1 MRGAGSGDEA
11 ENLATARVPTELEP
25 VFLKAQEYV
34 REYFRDKVEDPARS
48 TILISGER
56 YLLIRAASLS
66 VEFFDLVTS
75 LYEDRGVE
83 EATSVARNFLYD
95 MAHSVGKADAKAF
108 HARMEL
114 TDPIE
119 RLSAGP
125 IHFAF
130 AGWAF
135 VHIFPESNPTPDDG
149 YYLIYDHPFSFES
162 DAWLKRGRSPSF
174 PVCIMNAAYSSG
186 WCAESFGLPLVA
198 VEVDCKARGDDQCRF
213 IMAPPSRIEGHL
225 EAYTARRGAALREL
239 RHSGESQTAVPE
251 YFHRKRMED
260 ELRASRDALE
270 VRVRERT
277 AELAKA
283 NEELTNQIAE
293 RRRAEQQRR
302 ELEAQ
307 ILQSQKLESLGVLA
321 GGIAHDFNNLL
332 TPILGYTSRV
342 LAEEEPESLTHRNV
356 KQIRRAAL
364 RAAELTTQLLTYAGG
379 TSSVTTAID
388 LSALA
393 REMASLLETA
403 TSRKAELSYA
413 LSENLP
419 AIEADPVQI
428 RQVLMNLVSNA
439 SDSIGDRPGAITVRT
454 GVMEADRGYLSR
466 TYLGTDAPA
475 GSYVFLEVSDSGCG
489 MSEEM
494 QEKIFDPFFTTKR
507 TGRGLGLAALLG
519 IVRTHG
525 GALRVESAPGVG
537 SSFRVLLPS
546 SGAAAQEDHES
557 GAATDAWQASGTVLV
572 VDDDDDVR
580 EVIRW
585 MTESAGFSVIT
596 AVDGRQGVEL
606 FRERKDEIRAVLLD
620 LTMPQMGGE
629 EAFREI
635 RRIRPDARIVL
646 SSGYSAK
653 SVARRLAGENF
664 TAFIQKPYEEDQ
676 LVQKLREVLED

>member
-1 MRGAGSGDEA
+1 MRGAKSRD
-11 ENLATARVPTELEP
+11 TADRLTTVSVPEELEP
-25 VFLKAQEYV
+25 PFLTAQQYV
-34 REYFRDKVEDPARS
+34 QDYFRDKVEDPAHS
-48 TILISGER
+48 TISISGER

-83 EATSVARNFLYD
+83 EATSVAKNFLYD

-108 HARMEL
+108 HTRMQL

-130 AGWAF
+130 AGWAY
-135 VHIFPESNPTPDDG
+135 VRILPESNPVPNED

-213 IMAPPSRIEGHL
+213 IMAPPSRIEAHL
-225 EAYTARRGAALREL
+225 EALRAQRGGAAREARL
-239 RHSGESQTAVPE
+239 SGESQVAVPE

-270 VRVRERT
+270 LRVKERT

-283 NEELTNQIAE
+283 NEELTSQIAE

-307 ILQSQKLESLGVLA
+307 VLQSQKLESLGVLA

-342 LAEEEPESLTHRNV
+342 LREAEPDSVTHRSV
-356 KQIRRAAL
+356 AQIRNAAL
-364 RAAELTTQLLTYAGG
+364 RAAELTGQLLTYAGG
-379 TSSVTTAID
+379 TRSVAKTFN
-388 LSALA
+388 LSELV
-393 REMASLLETA
+393 REMGSLLETA
-403 TSRKAELSYA
+403 TSRKAQLHYDLVED
-413 LSENLP
+413 LP
-419 AIEADPVQI
+419 AIEADSSQI
-428 RQVLMNLVSNA
+428 RQVVMNLISNA
-439 SDSIGDRPGAITVRT
+439 SDSIGESPGTITVRT
-454 GVMEADRGYLSR
+454 GTIEADLHYLSR
-466 TYLGTDAPA
+466 THLGREAPE
-475 GSYVFLEVSDSGCG
+475 GSYVFLEVSDTGCG
-489 MSEEM
+489 MDGET
-494 QEKIFDPFFTTKR
+494 QAKIFDPFFTTKR
-507 TGRGLGLAALLG
+507 AGRGLGLAALLG
-519 IVRTHG
+519 IVRAHR
-525 GALRVESAPGVG
+525 GALRVESTPGSG
-537 SSFRVLLPS
+537 SVFQVLLPRAS
-546 SGAAAQEDHES
+546 KAAPEDHVERPAR
-557 GAATDAWQASGTVLV
+557 GEWRASGKILV

-580 EVIRW
+580 DVIQW
-585 MTESAGFSVIT
+585 MAESAGFLVL
-596 AVDGRQGVEL
+596 AARNGREGVEL
-606 FRERKDEIRAVLLD
+606 FREYKDEIAAVLLD
-620 LTMPQMGGE
+620 LTMPEMGGE

-635 RRIRPDARIVL
+635 RGIRPDARIVL

-653 SVARRLAGENF
+653 SVARRLAQKRF
-664 TAFIQKPYEEDQ
+664 TGFIQKPYEEAD
-676 LVQKLREVLED
+676 LIEKLREVL